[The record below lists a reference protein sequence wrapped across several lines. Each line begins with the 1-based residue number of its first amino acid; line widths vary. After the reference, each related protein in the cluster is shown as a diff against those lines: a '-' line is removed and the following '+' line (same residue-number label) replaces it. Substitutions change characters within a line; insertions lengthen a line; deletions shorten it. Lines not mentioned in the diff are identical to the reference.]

1 MIRLTDTQRI
11 ILSAASQRTDRL
23 ALPLPKNIKGG
34 AALKVINPL
43 IQRGLLEEVAANRKL
58 GDPVWRETGD
68 GHGVTLIITDAGL
81 TDIGGEADKPDTSP
95 QVATHGEDAREA
107 AAAPTKAA
115 SQPAPASAPRERKTR
130 EGTKQSLIITMLGRP
145 EGASI
150 AEIAEAS
157 VWLHH
162 TIRGMIAG
170 ALRKKLGL
178 AITSEK
184 VEGRGR
190 IYKIPASLD

>member
-1 MIRLTDTQRI
+1 MTKLTDTQRV
-11 ILSAASQRTDRL
+11 ILSTASQRTDRL
-23 ALPLPKNIKGG
+23 ALPLPKSIKGG

-43 IQRGLLEEVAANRKL
+43 IQRGLIEEVVANRKL

-81 TDIGGEADKPDTSP
+81 DAMGVEPGTTRSAAKT
-95 QVATHGEDAREA
+95 ATHGEDTEA
-107 AAAPTKAA
+107 TAAIPDTAHGPTT
-115 SQPAPASAPRERKTR
+115 PATPAQGRKTR
-130 EGTKQSLIITMLGRP
+130 EGTKQALIISMLGRP

-157 VWLHH
+157 GWLSH

-170 ALRKKLGL
+170 SLKKKLGL
-178 AITSEK
+178 TIASDK

-190 IYKIPASLD
+190 VYKIAA